1 MSLTK
6 KIAQQYLTAC
16 RTAGWWS
23 INPDTGSVL
32 YPPQAED
39 AGYMGDGPAD
49 TMGAAL
55 DNIVQQYL
63 DEWERPPT
71 MVELDTAW
79 RFVTGPY
86 RDGDPLVRT
95 AKETFGP
102 RTPLTDK
109 FQYRIKASSDGI
121 LAAVYSGT
129 TRIAAM
135 DAYTSSNVYRAKC
148 ATDIWKLLDKHPELE
163 DTSKPRWV
171 DHDGNAHPR
180 IKMLSVSHADVYDE
194 SLRGQGIGK
203 AMYLAV
209 AAEWFDRNGPFLFMA
224 DECSGVGSTS
234 QAARRVWD
242 SLAKQFPS
250 SGRVLAILR
259 RPALPAGVRTAA
271 ANVLTPTGKGDSYH
285 ADLAKDAF
293 IHFTPADRAKQIVA
307 SGKLLMNPPFKK
319 FGPDAVYAV
328 SVKWGSFRPRVQTT
342 HYGNVPLVG
351 ILFTTTTMPKI
362 GYTEEVV
369 WDRDVVMQNPKVLPY
384 NQAVSL
390 INAARESVSGEAYV
404 LYGKGKMAADAKY
417 KDKKQVK
424 TKDGDTVTVYE
435 YSERQVAN
443 RHREKSERLDK
454 LMGNIDK
461 LEAKLKKDLS
471 SDDIQTRLTA
481 LAVALINDT
490 YERVGNEDSADE
502 GHFGVTGW
510 LKKHVSFSG
519 GKAHLKYVG
528 KSGVKQDKTVDDK
541 DLVSALKEAA
551 EGKDPDDPLFDCD
564 DCTITPDEVNEYLEP
579 FDVTAKDLRGYHAN
593 REMMERL
600 ADIRADG
607 PELPRDRKERD
618 EILKAE
624 FKKAL
629 EATSDAVGH
638 EASTLRSQ
646 YLVPHLEDSYMK
658 DGTVIES
665 LRKQARLRT
674 ASLALERYVR
684 ATKTQ
689 AEREDEQVE
698 EKLVRRSPKLKP
710 PREDL
715 RSHRIDTDEDPDLEP
730 QGQEGDRDLSLNY
743 KRVASLW
750 LEAADRKNKQQKRQE
765 SKAEKAKAQALQ
777 QKKRETLQNKPK
789 PPAPAGGAGAGPA
802 APSQPS
808 KEEQA
813 PGTVIQTA
821 DKLRA
826 KNKAELIEYFDKGES
841 EKAKAFA
848 EGTASG
854 GEQESA
860 KPSQQAEAPAAAPAS
875 PQGQQPTQP
884 APQEQQPQ
892 QSQQPQQLQ
901 PQQQQTYSDHP
912 AHKDADEAANALFNW
927 DGRDPKQI
935 DAALEKLSQHS
946 PEMKEAVENLASHL
960 KKVIAGY
967 SGDWWLPDWQKH
979 IRLIY
984 PQIKQNVEAALASK
998 KPQQATA
1005 PAEPPDTK
1013 VLLKAL
1019 TDGDGRG
1026 IAQATAALKKS
1037 HPDLAQELDEN
1048 MAAYNAANKA
1058 LVESL
1063 SIKDEKGQDAAKKK
1077 AEANRN
1083 AAVEALKNLGKPKPE
1098 KPAEPEKPAAP
1109 LSEKEQKAQEKAQKE
1124 QSKALAEEQIKD
1136 SLSSVGIGPKEF
1148 DVKTKDI
1155 QFKDLAA
1162 KAEFAKAYSDK
1173 VKQYQTQKPDRKLA
1187 LNSRGKINPRDSV
1200 TDQANQMAINEYVA
1214 KEILNP
1220 AKIAGGLSGGL
1231 PDNEAEM
1238 IKSLRGYARDA
1249 YKEMSDFSL
1258 EDAATVMTKAAKI
1271 ADSRENTAESVRA
1284 RKQLAAGYL
1293 AHLMKGGSPKDKNL
1307 PDYVR
1312 DNIAPYIPT
1321 NSRMLAAYMD
1331 DPQDLLDVADAD
1343 LMDSKATEKVRK
1355 AFGKMSAQDMTEYTA
1370 DNKGLSEAY
1379 ESVADTPGPSG
1390 EAAKAVLDDI
1400 SMTMMALDR
1409 LFGESKQKL
1418 ARDVKQTPEQK
1429 ADALHRELKSLDL
1442 KGLLEGAKE
1451 GEGGKKDFG
1460 PAKLAFYAKAANV
1473 LDRQRK
1479 LMLDNGYTEDDKAV
1493 KDITRNVNTFAA
1505 IVKSGN
1511 PNTSNLTVS
1520 PSAQTPPQTIQTP
1533 PTAPKPPKMGKPKGK
1548 VDDDDLD
1555 EDTRAELI
1563 GRTPGETWATVNEED
1578 GFKPMYGAIS
1588 PEGDEFMYFENPANA
1603 RAFSGRH
1610 RRVWESFSDKD
1621 SKRILDGLKND
1632 PSYGFDT
1639 LKRLQKIHKKHKPGE
1654 IWKVGLLESSG
1665 GKKFGALSRDGDA
1678 YSYFDSEEDAKQWL
1692 NNTEDGDL
1700 TRMDNAGYS
1709 QAQEREKATA
1719 NPVRLASKVA
1729 SLHLRQQALAS
1740 RVASRWMS
1748 GSLAGL

>member
-6 KIAQQYLTAC
+6 KIAQQYLKSS

-23 INPDTGSVL
+23 INPNTGSVF

-171 DHDGNAHPR
+171 DRDGNAHPR

-307 SGKLLMNPPFKK
+307 SGKLLMNPPYKK

-510 LKKHVSFSG
+510 LKKHVTFSG

-551 EGKDPDDPLFDCD
+551 EGKSDDDPLFDCD
-564 DCTITPDEVNEYLEP
+564 DCTITPKEVNEYLEP

-710 PREDL
+710 PRDDL
-715 RSHRIDTDEDPDLEP
+715 RSHRIDTYEDPDLEP
-730 QGQEGDRDLSLNY
+730 MDQEGDRDLSLNY

-765 SKAEKAKAQALQ
+765 SKAEKAKAQAVQ
-777 QKKRETLQNKPK
+777 EAKRKTLQNKPK

-1013 VLLKAL
+1013 DLLKVL
-1019 TDGDGRG
+1019 EKGDGRG
-1026 IAQATAALKKS
+1026 IAQAAAALKQS
-1037 HPDLAQELDEN
+1037 HPDLAQELDKS

-1058 LVESL
+1058 LLEAEA
-1063 SIKDEKGQDAAKKK
+1063 IKDPKEQAAAKKK
-1077 AEANRN
+1077 GEADYN

-1124 QSKALAEEQIKD
+1124 QAEKQIKD
-1136 SLSSVGIGPKEF
+1136 SLSSVGVSDKEF
-1148 DVKTKDI
+1148 DAKTKDI
-1155 QFKDLAA
+1155 PFKDLAA
-1162 KAEFAKAYSDK
+1162 KAEFVKAYADK
-1173 VKQYQTQKPDRKLA
+1173 VKQYQTEKPDRKVA
-1187 LNSRGKINPRDSV
+1187 LNSRGKVNPRDSV
-1200 TDQANQMAINEYVA
+1200 ADQANQMAINEYVA

-1220 AKIAGGLSGGL
+1220 AKIAGGLSAGL
-1231 PDNEAEM
+1231 PEDEGEM
-1238 IKSLRGYARDA
+1238 LKSLRGYARDA
-1249 YKEMSDFSL
+1249 YKEMSEFSIT
-1258 EDAATVMTKAAKI
+1258 DAATVMTKAAKI
-1271 ADSRENTAESVRA
+1271 ANTEANTPESVRA

-1293 AHLMKGGSPKDKNL
+1293 SHLMKGGSPDDKSL
-1307 PDYVR
+1307 PEYVR
-1312 DNIAPYIPT
+1312 KNIAPFIPA
-1321 NSRMLAAYMD
+1321 NSKMLAAYMD

-1355 AFGKMSAQDMTEYTA
+1355 AFGKMSAQDMAGYTE
-1370 DNKGLSEAY
+1370 DSKKLSEAY
-1379 ESVADTPGPSG
+1379 TSIAEVSGPSG

-1409 LFGESKQKL
+1409 LLGKVETKL
-1418 ARDVKQTPEQK
+1418 ARDVKQTPAQK
-1429 ADALHRELKSLDL
+1429 ANALRQEAKDIDLTSLIDAAR
-1442 KGLLEGAKE
+1442 KGDTSRIKNDGAL
-1451 GEGGKKDFG
+1451 
-1460 PAKLAFYAKAANV
+1460 AK
-1473 LDRQRK
+1473 
-1479 LMLDNGYTEDDKAV
+1479 KAV
-1493 KDITRNVNTFAA
+1493 KVLEASRKLLIDNGHSEDDDAVKEVTRDLNTFKSM
-1505 IVKSGN
+1505 VESGN
-1511 PNTSNLTVS
+1511 YSTSNVTVS

-1533 PTAPKPPKMGKPKGK
+1533 ATAPKPPKMGKPKGK

-1632 PSYGFDT
+1632 PSYDSDS

-1729 SLHLRQQALAS
+1729 SLHLRQQSLAS
-1740 RVASRWMS
+1740 RVASRWIS